1 MIRPL
6 VSSSRELVDGS
17 WYFFRANE
25 KKKCSGSFAC
35 DRSTAAP
42 NVKYF
47 VNALDRLIESPTSKA
62 CTWPL
67 TCFVHNSTVW
77 TWPSN
82 LNSFKS
88 SPKLS
93 RAIFFLGARLPVQ
106 FQVQEAQKWRGGNE
120 KMWGSR
126 PYLIYSAKYLTS
138 SFFFLLPP
146 PVKVRNEWEVP
157 GSKKKNKFN
166 PDGAIMTAALVRTS
180 LARLRNSNTFE
191 YSSFAIRRSF
201 NF

>member
-1 MIRPL
+1 MVRDIF
-6 VSSSRELVDGS
+6 S
-17 WYFFRANE
+17 AQMK

-93 RAIFFLGARLPVQ
+93 RAIFFFGCASPRPVPSSRGPEVTRWKWKNVRLSSVPHLLGQVPHQQ
-106 FQVQEAQKWRGGNE
+106 FFF
-120 KMWGSR
+120 
-126 PYLIYSAKYLTS
+126 
-138 SFFFLLPP
+138 FFFLLPS
-146 PVKVRNEWEVP
+146 RWEM
-157 GSKKKNKFN
+157 SERYREAKKKINS
-166 PDGAIMTAALVRTS
+166 TRTVR
-180 LARLRNSNTFE
+180 
-191 YSSFAIRRSF
+191 
-201 NF
+201 